1 MARHGTSADDGIDLV
16 REGPGTAG
24 RTTMSDAPQ
33 DPDAGTQESGY
44 GYPTLEQEVT
54 PEVLEGGAASEGSG
68 GSPEAGAGSAED
80 SDDHAPTPGELVED
94 PSAVEPTD

>member
-1 MARHGTSADDGIDLV
+1 
-16 REGPGTAG
+16 
-24 RTTMSDAPQ
+24 MSDAPQ

-68 GSPEAGAGSAED
+68 GSPQAGTESTED
-80 SDDHAPTPGELVED
+80 GDDAPTPGELEED